1 MDTLFYIAQGV
12 GVIRLLIAIYTLQN
26 KKMGNIVMLELAL
39 NLLAA
44 VERAMLGSLAGAGV
58 CLVAIPHTILI
69 SLFRK
74 KNKDLPIL
82 LSMLFVSLYTALPL
96 LNYQGT
102 QSIISWIA
110 SVCFAMGIIQQRSSA
125 FRLFKLPSVLLWL
138 IYDIIVGAYASII
151 TDGLAT
157 TSAVVGIIRLDRED
171 WKSAFAKL
179 RKQ

>member
-1 MDTLFYIAQGV
+1 MELFFIIAQVLGF
-12 GVIRLLIAIYTLQN
+12 IRLLIAIYTLQR
-26 KKMGNIVMLELAL
+26 KEMGNIIALECTL

-44 VERAMLGSLAGAGV
+44 IERGLLGSLAGAGV

-69 SLFRK
+69 ALFRRK
-74 KNKDLPIL
+74 GKTLPVL

-110 SVCFAMGIIQQRSSA
+110 SVCFAMGIIQERSSA

-138 IYDIIVGAYASII
+138 IYDIIVGAYASIF

-171 WKSAFAKL
+171 WKAAFAKL